1 MLLNENELPT
11 LPQLSNEQI
20 LDSIVGQFSFED
32 ESSSNEKDEG
42 QDEEIFFQ
50 TLKLLNVL
58 KSVYYRQK
66 NRTMLTL
73 SRLCSFEER
82 LNYFGSIHN
91 RQ

>member
-32 ESSSNEKDEG
+32 ESSSNEEDEG
-42 QDEEIFFQ
+42 QDEEIFSNSEAVECF
-50 TLKLLNVL
+50 

>member
-42 QDEEIFFQ
+42 QDEEIFF
-50 TLKLLNVL
+50 KL
-58 KSVYYRQK
+58 
-66 NRTMLTL
+66 
-73 SRLCSFEER
+73 
-82 LNYFGSIHN
+82 
-91 RQ
+91 